1 MSTLVLFSFEKV
13 ETMKIGNASLIGRN
27 SKLLMKKLVF
37 LDLER
42 RKTMYV
48 EKRLLKLVK
57 TRIVKKR
64 SNVHCSMWPNDR
76 ASTVWPQPILKKLEV
91 DDKYH
96 RGIKVHT

>member
-1 MSTLVLFSFEKV
+1 MYSLVLFSFEKV
-13 ETMKIGNASLIGRN
+13 ETMKIDNASLIGRN

-57 TRIVKKR
+57 TRIVKKS
-64 SNVHCSMWPNDR
+64 SNVHCSMWPKDR
-76 ASTVWPQPILKKLEV
+76 SSTVWPRAYSSMATANLKKV
-91 DDKYH
+91 
-96 RGIKVHT
+96 RS

>member
-1 MSTLVLFSFEKV
+1 MSSLVLFSFEKV
-13 ETMKIGNASLIGRN
+13 ETMKIDNASLIGRN

-57 TRIVKKR
+57 TRIVMKS
-64 SNVHCSMWPNDR
+64 SNVHCSMNLF
-76 ASTVWPQPILKKLEV
+76 ILSG
-91 DDKYH
+91 DF
-96 RGIKVHT
+96 RTWT

>member
-1 MSTLVLFSFEKV
+1 MSSIVLFSFEKV
-13 ETMKIGNASLIGRN
+13 ETMSLIGRN

-57 TRIVKKR
+57 TRIVKKS
-64 SNVHCSMWPNDR
+64 SNVHCSMWPKDR
-76 ASTVWPQPILKKLEV
+76 ASTVWPQPILKKV
-91 DDKYH
+91 
-96 RGIKVHT
+96 RS

>member
-1 MSTLVLFSFEKV
+1 MSSLVLFSFEKV
-13 ETMKIGNASLIGRN
+13 ETMKIDNASLIGRN

-57 TRIVKKR
+57 TRIGMKS
-64 SNVHCSMWPNDR
+64 SNVHCSINLLSCPAIFVRGRNDENFGM
-76 ASTVWPQPILKKLEV
+76 KNYY
-91 DDKYH
+91 DF
-96 RGIKVHT
+96 